1 MKRDT
6 PEHNQFTHF
15 TQVQSV
21 WGDMDALG
29 HVNNVLYFRY
39 GETARLDYMNRLAE
53 LVPGLSESMWSDSG
67 MILAE
72 VNCRFLR
79 QLHAPATLAVGTR
92 VAKMGNKTLH
102 YESAL
107 YVEGSKDAVAIID
120 AVVVWFDYQAQKAI
134 PVPDQV
140 REGILQL
147 ESVPPTLA

>member
-1 MKRDT
+1 MKRPVTGRDS
-6 PEHNQFTHF
+6 FTHF
-15 TQVQSV
+15 TAVQSV

-53 LVPGLSESMWSDSG
+53 LVPGLAESMWDDSG

-72 VNCRFLR
+72 VGCRFLK
-79 QLHAPATLAVGTR
+79 QLHAPTTLQVGTR
-92 VAKMGNKTLH
+92 VAKIGNKTLH
-102 YESAL
+102 YECAL
-107 YVEGSKDAVAIID
+107 YDGDSQDASAIVD

-134 PVPDQV
+134 PVPEAV

-147 ESVPPTLA
+147 ESTAPDLA